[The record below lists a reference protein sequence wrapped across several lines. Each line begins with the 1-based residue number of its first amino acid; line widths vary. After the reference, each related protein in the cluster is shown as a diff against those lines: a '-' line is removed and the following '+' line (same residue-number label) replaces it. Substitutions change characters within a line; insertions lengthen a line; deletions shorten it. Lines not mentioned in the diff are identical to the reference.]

1 VAERAAGARRVGVI
15 GHGAIGSVV
24 ARSLAEGFDPSLVLA
39 GVVADLPG
47 VPAEVA
53 VRDVGELIERSD
65 IVVEAAS
72 HGAVQAYGARVLE
85 AGVDLLVVSV
95 GALVDDDLRQRLVAA
110 AGDRARL
117 LVSSG
122 AIGGLDLLRAAAA
135 LGPLDAVTMTSTKP
149 AANVIAPWMDDDLVA
164 ALRQATGPVTAFEG
178 SARDAARAFP
188 ASANVAATL
197 GLSTLGLDAV
207 RVRVLGDPAATTVR
221 HVIEASG
228 PTGRYEV
235 GITNVPSPL
244 NSKTSAV
251 TPGAVLRALR
261 DLGSRVVVGA

>member
-1 VAERAAGARRVGVI
+1 MAERAPAPRRIGLI

-24 ARSLAEGFDPSLVLA
+24 ARALAEGFDPSLSLS

-47 VPAEVA
+47 VPPEVA
-53 VRDVGELIERSD
+53 VGDVGELVERSD
-65 IVVEAAS
+65 LVVEAAS
-72 HGAVQAYGARVLE
+72 HGAVQAYGTRVLE

-95 GALVDDDLRQRLVAA
+95 GALVDDDLRGRLVAA

-135 LGPLDAVTMTSTKP
+135 LGPLDSVAMTSTKP

-164 ALRQATGPVTAFEG
+164 ALRGATAPVTAFDG
-178 SARDAARAFP
+178 TARDAARAFP

-207 RVRVLGDPAATTVR
+207 RVRVVGDPAATTVR

-228 PTGRYEV
+228 PTGRYEIA
-235 GITNVPSPL
+235 ITNEPSPL
-244 NSKTSAV
+244 NSRTSAV
-251 TPGAVLRALR
+251 TPGSVLRALR
-261 DLGSRVVVGA
+261 DLGARIVVGA